1 MRLRVPLLLAA
12 AVVAALAVVAA
23 GCGGGS
29 EQEGAIGGK
38 KATSQVLKMAWGAE
52 PPSLDPGLAT
62 DTTSSNVLLNI
73 MDPLVRLGNDLQPV
87 PALAESWDVDGK
99 VVTFHLRDDGR
110 WTNGDPVTAHD
121 FEYSWKRTLDPK
133 LAADY
138 AYQLYG
144 IVGAEAYN
152 NAKPEQAAQLRDKVG
167 VKALDD
173 RTLQVTLT
181 SAQPWF
187 VQQAA
192 HHSFLA
198 VHAATV
204 EKYGTKWTEPQ
215 NIVTDGPFE
224 LSSWKHDASITLV
237 KNADWR
243 NADKVALDRIEGRII
258 VDGTTRVQAFEAGE
272 VDALDG
278 GGLPPA
284 DMPRL
289 KQMPEYE
296 KYPALGTYYYGFNL
310 KNISDV
316 DQRRAMAL
324 AIDRQSIIDNV
335 AQADQIPAT
344 GMVPKGMPGFEVIE
358 QRLPAGT
365 RRPRQGQAIHG
376 EGREPEEVDHA
387 LLQRRARPQGDRGR
401 GAGDVEGA
409 RDRRDDQVR
418 RSGRSTCSSSARPRP
433 TPSTSTGS
441 AGSPTTAT
449 PMNFLELW
457 TSKSGNNNTGFAD
470 KAYDRLIAKARNTPN
485 DEQRYELYRQ
495 AEAMLTGPQGET
507 ADRPDLL
514 VHVHEPRAGVRQGHL
529 QDQPARPVRP
539 LEGRHQ
545 GGLSEVETRLPGAR
559 SPLTPARQPPARKE
573 PWPPTSSAASSGPSR
588 SSCS

>member
-1 MRLRVPLLLAA
+1 MLIAA
-12 AVVAALAVVAA
+12 ALVAAVALVLAA
-23 GCGGGS
+23 GCGGSGDKNAA
-29 EQEGAIGGK
+29 GDGK
-38 KATSQVLKMAWGAE
+38 PAATNQVLKMAWGAE

-62 DTTSSNVLLNI
+62 DTTSSNVLLNV
-73 MDPLVRLGNDLQPV
+73 MDPLVKLGDDLEPA
-87 PALAESWDVDGK
+87 PALAESWDVNGK

-152 NAKPEQAAQLRDKVG
+152 NAKPAQAASLRDKVG

-181 SAQPWF
+181 SPQPWF

-192 HHSFLA
+192 HHSFLP
-198 VHAATV
+198 VHQPTV
-204 EKYGTKWTEPQ
+204 ERYGAKWTEPGT
-215 NIVTDGPFE
+215 IVTNGPFK
-224 LSSWKHDASITLV
+224 LAGWKHDASITLV
-237 KNADWR
+237 KNEGWR
-243 NADKVALDRIEGRII
+243 NADKVALKRVEGRII

-289 KQMPEYE
+289 KQMAEYE

-310 KNISDV
+310 KNVPDV
-316 DQRRAMAL
+316 NQRRAMAL

-344 GMVPKGMPGFEVIE
+344 GMVPQGMPGFDVIK
-358 QRLPAGT
+358 QDFLPARADLDTAKQFMAGVDNPVKKVT
-365 RRPRQGQAIHG
+365 LFYNDSPGHKEIAVAVQAMWKELGIDTTIKSQEFAQFLEFLG
-376 EGREPEEVDHA
+376 PPPNDAVYVYRLGWIADY
-387 LLQRRARPQGDRGR
+387 GD
-401 GAGDVEGA
+401 
-409 RDRRDDQVR
+409 
-418 RSGRSTCSSSARPRP
+418 
-433 TPSTSTGS
+433 
-441 AGSPTTAT
+441 

-457 TSKSGNNNTGFAD
+457 TSKSGNNNTRFASPE
-470 KAYDRLIAKARNTPN
+470 YDRLIEKARNTPN
-485 DEQRYELYRQ
+485 DQQRYEVYRQ
-495 AEAMLTGPQGET
+495 AEAMLTGPDGAMPISPIYWYTYTNLERESVKDTFEINPLDQF
-507 ADRPDLL
+507 DLSK
-514 VHVHEPRAGVRQGHL
+514 VVI
-529 QDQPARPVRP
+529 
-539 LEGRHQ
+539 
-545 GGLSEVETRLPGAR
+545 
-559 SPLTPARQPPARKE
+559 KE
-573 PWPPTSSAASSGPSR
+573 A
-588 SSCS
+588 

>member
-1 MRLRVPLLLAA
+1 MRLRIPLLLAA
-12 AVVAALAVVAA
+12 AAVVAVALVAA

-29 EQEGAIGGK
+29 ESKPAADGGQ
-38 KATSQVLKMAWGAE
+38 KAASQVLKMAWGAE

-73 MDPLVRLGNDLQPV
+73 MDPLVRLGDDLQPV

-99 VVTFHLRDDGR
+99 TVTFHLRADGR

-144 IVGAEAYN
+144 IVGAEEYN
-152 NAKPEQAAQLRDKVG
+152 NAKPAQAAALRDKVG

-192 HHSFLA
+192 HHSFLP
-198 VHAATV
+198 VHQQTV
-204 EKYGTKWTEPQ
+204 ETHGAKWTEPG
-215 NIVTDGPFE
+215 NIVTNGPFE
-224 LSSWKHDASITLV
+224 LEGWQHDASITLV

-243 NADKVALDRIEGRII
+243 NADKVALDRVEGRII

-272 VDALDG
+272 VDLLDG

-289 KQMPEYE
+289 KELPEYE

-310 KNISDV
+310 KNIPDEN
-316 DQRRAMAL
+316 QRRAMAF

-344 GMVPKGMPGFEVIE
+344 GMVPKGIPGFEVIE
-358 QRLPAGT
+358 QHFL
-365 RRPRQGQAIHG
+365 
-376 EGREPEEVDHA
+376 
-387 LLQRRARPQGDRGR
+387 
-401 GAGDVEGA
+401 
-409 RDRRDDQVR
+409 
-418 RSGRSTCSSSARPRP
+418 
-433 TPSTSTGS
+433 
-441 AGSPTTAT
+441 PTTADLEKAKEFMAKAENPKKT
-449 PMNFLELW
+449 ITLFYNDSPGHKEIAVAVQAMWKELGIDTTIKSQEFAQFLEFLGPPPNNAVDVYRLGWIADYGDPMNFLELW
-457 TSKSGNNNTGFAD
+457 TSQSGNNNSNFAD
-470 KAYDRLIAKARNTPN
+470 PAYDRLIEKARNTPN
-485 DEQRYELYRQ
+485 DQQRYELYRQ
-495 AEAMLTGPQGET
+495 AEAMLTGPQGALPIAPIYWYTYTNLERESVKDT
-507 ADRPDLL
+507 FHINPLDQFDLSK
-514 VHVHEPRAGVRQGHL
+514 VVIREA
-529 QDQPARPVRP
+529 
-539 LEGRHQ
+539 
-545 GGLSEVETRLPGAR
+545 
-559 SPLTPARQPPARKE
+559 
-573 PWPPTSSAASSGPSR
+573 
-588 SSCS
+588 

>member
-1 MRLRVPLLLAA
+1 MRLRTPLVLAA
-12 AVVAALAVVAA
+12 AAVAAVALVAA

-29 EQEGAIGGK
+29 ESQPAADGGK
-38 KATSQVLKMAWGAE
+38 KAATQVLKMAWGAE

-73 MDPLVRLGNDLQPV
+73 MDPLVRLGDDLQPV

-99 VVTFHLRDDGR
+99 TVTFHLRADGR

-144 IVGAEAYN
+144 IVGAEEYN
-152 NAKPEQAAQLRDKVG
+152 NAKPAQAAALRDKVG

-192 HHSFLA
+192 HHSFLP
-198 VHAATV
+198 VHQQTV
-204 EKYGTKWTEPQ
+204 ETHGAKWTEPG
-215 NIVTDGPFE
+215 NIVTNGPFE
-224 LSSWKHDASITLV
+224 LEGWQHDASITLV
-237 KNADWR
+237 KNTDWR
-243 NADKVALDRIEGRII
+243 NADKVALDRVEGRII

-272 VDALDG
+272 VDLLDG

-289 KQMPEYE
+289 KELPEYE

-310 KNISDV
+310 KNIPDEN
-316 DQRRAMAL
+316 QRRAMAF

-344 GMVPKGMPGFEVIE
+344 GMVPKGIPGFEVIE
-358 QRLPAGT
+358 QHFL
-365 RRPRQGQAIHG
+365 
-376 EGREPEEVDHA
+376 
-387 LLQRRARPQGDRGR
+387 
-401 GAGDVEGA
+401 
-409 RDRRDDQVR
+409 
-418 RSGRSTCSSSARPRP
+418 
-433 TPSTSTGS
+433 
-441 AGSPTTAT
+441 PTTADLEKAKEFMAKAENPKKT
-449 PMNFLELW
+449 ITLFYNDSPGHKEIAVAVQAMWKELGIDTTIKSQEFAQFLEFLGPPPNNAVDVYRLGWIADYGDPMNFLELW
-457 TSKSGNNNTGFAD
+457 TSQSGNNNSNFAD
-470 KAYDRLIAKARNTPN
+470 PAYDRLIEKARNTPN
-485 DEQRYELYRQ
+485 DQQRYELYRQ
-495 AEAMLTGPQGET
+495 AEAMLTGPRGALPIAPIYWYTYTNLERESVKDTFHINPLDQF
-507 ADRPDLL
+507 DLSK
-514 VHVHEPRAGVRQGHL
+514 VVIREA
-529 QDQPARPVRP
+529 
-539 LEGRHQ
+539 
-545 GGLSEVETRLPGAR
+545 
-559 SPLTPARQPPARKE
+559 
-573 PWPPTSSAASSGPSR
+573 
-588 SSCS
+588 

>member
-1 MRLRVPLLLAA
+1 MAAMSISPFAKGATTMRLRTPLVLAA
-12 AVVAALAVVAA
+12 AAVAAVALVAA

-29 EQEGAIGGK
+29 ESQPAADGGK
-38 KATSQVLKMAWGAE
+38 KAATQVLKMAWGAE

-73 MDPLVRLGNDLQPV
+73 MDPLVRLGDDLQPV

-99 VVTFHLRDDGR
+99 TVTFHLRADGR

-144 IVGAEAYN
+144 IVGAEEYN
-152 NAKPEQAAQLRDKVG
+152 NAKPAQAAALRDKVG

-192 HHSFLA
+192 HHSFLP
-198 VHAATV
+198 VHQQTV
-204 EKYGTKWTEPQ
+204 ETHGAKWTEPG
-215 NIVTDGPFE
+215 NIVTNGPFE
-224 LSSWKHDASITLV
+224 LAGWQHDASITLV

-243 NADKVALDRIEGRII
+243 NADKVALDRVEGRII

-272 VDALDG
+272 VDLLDG

-289 KQMPEYE
+289 KELPEYE

-310 KNISDV
+310 KNIPDEN
-316 DQRRAMAL
+316 QRRAMAF

-344 GMVPKGMPGFEVIE
+344 GMVPKGIPGFEVIE
-358 QRLPAGT
+358 QHFL
-365 RRPRQGQAIHG
+365 
-376 EGREPEEVDHA
+376 
-387 LLQRRARPQGDRGR
+387 
-401 GAGDVEGA
+401 
-409 RDRRDDQVR
+409 
-418 RSGRSTCSSSARPRP
+418 
-433 TPSTSTGS
+433 
-441 AGSPTTAT
+441 PTTADLEKAKEFMAKAENPKKT
-449 PMNFLELW
+449 ITLFYNDSPGHKEIAVAVQAMWKELGIDTTIKSQEFAQFLEFLGPPPNNAVDAYRLGWIADYGDPMNFLELW
-457 TSKSGNNNTGFAD
+457 TSQSGNNNSNFAD
-470 KAYDRLIAKARNTPN
+470 PAYDRLIEKARNTPN
-485 DEQRYELYRQ
+485 DQQRYELYRQ
-495 AEAMLTGPQGET
+495 AEAMLTGPQGALPIAPIYWYTYTNLERESVKDT
-507 ADRPDLL
+507 FHINPLDQFDLSK
-514 VHVHEPRAGVRQGHL
+514 VVIREA
-529 QDQPARPVRP
+529 
-539 LEGRHQ
+539 
-545 GGLSEVETRLPGAR
+545 
-559 SPLTPARQPPARKE
+559 
-573 PWPPTSSAASSGPSR
+573 
-588 SSCS
+588 

>member
-1 MRLRVPLLLAA
+1 MRLRGPVLLAA
-12 AVVAALAVVAA
+12 ALVVAVAVVAA
-23 GCGGGS
+23 GCGGG
-29 EQEGAIGGK
+29 ENEGAVGGGK
-38 KATSQVLKMAWGAE
+38 QADTQVLKMAWGAE

-73 MDPLVRLGNDLQPV
+73 MDPLVRLGPDLEPV
-87 PALAESWDVDGK
+87 PALAESWDVDGET
-99 VVTFHLRDDGR
+99 VTFHLRDDGR

-152 NAKPEQAAQLRDKVG
+152 SAKPAQAAELRDKVG

-198 VHAATV
+198 VHQPTV
-204 EKYGTKWTEPQ
+204 ERYGTKWTEPGK
-215 NIVTDGPFE
+215 IVTNGAFE
-224 LSSWKHDASITLV
+224 LTGWKHDASITLV

-243 NADKVALDRIEGRII
+243 NADKVALDRVEGRII

-289 KQMPEYE
+289 KQLPEYE

-310 KNISDV
+310 KNIPDV
-316 DQRRAMAL
+316 NQRRAMAF

-358 QRLPAGT
+358 QNFLPTRADLAKAKQFLAKAEDPKKEISLFYNDAPGHKEIAVAVQAMWKELGIDVTIKSQEWAQYLEFLGPPPSDAVYVYRLGWIA
-365 RRPRQGQAIHG
+365 
-376 EGREPEEVDHA
+376 DY
-387 LLQRRARPQGDRGR
+387 GD
-401 GAGDVEGA
+401 
-409 RDRRDDQVR
+409 
-418 RSGRSTCSSSARPRP
+418 
-433 TPSTSTGS
+433 
-441 AGSPTTAT
+441 

-457 TSKSGNNNTGFAD
+457 TSKSGNNNANFANP
-470 KAYDRLIAKARNTPN
+470 AYDRLIEQARNTP
-485 DEQRYELYRQ
+485 DDQARYKLYRQ
-495 AEAMLTGPQGET
+495 AEAMLTGPKGE
-507 ADRPDLL
+507 
-514 VHVHEPRAGVRQGHL
+514 
-529 QDQPARPVRP
+529 
-539 LEGRHQ
+539 
-545 GGLSEVETRLPGAR
+545 LPI
-559 SPLTPARQPPARKE
+559 SPLYWYTYTNLERGSVKDTFQINPLDQFDLSKVVIE
-573 PWPPTSSAASSGPSR
+573 QT
-588 SSCS
+588 

>member
-1 MRLRVPLLLAA
+1 MRLRTPLVLAA
-12 AVVAALAVVAA
+12 AAVAAVALVAA

-29 EQEGAIGGK
+29 ESQPAADGGK
-38 KATSQVLKMAWGAE
+38 KAASQVLKMAWGAE

-73 MDPLVRLGNDLQPV
+73 MDPLVRLGDDLQPV

-99 VVTFHLRDDGR
+99 TVTFHLRADGR

-144 IVGAEAYN
+144 IVGAEEYN
-152 NAKPEQAAQLRDKVG
+152 NAKPAQAAALRDKVG

-192 HHSFLA
+192 HHSFLP
-198 VHAATV
+198 VHQQTV
-204 EKYGTKWTEPQ
+204 ETHGAKWTEPG
-215 NIVTDGPFE
+215 NIVTNGPFE
-224 LSSWKHDASITLV
+224 LAGWQHDASITLV

-243 NADKVALDRIEGRII
+243 NADKVALDRVEGRII

-272 VDALDG
+272 VDLLDG

-289 KQMPEYE
+289 KELPEYE

-310 KNISDV
+310 KNIPDEN
-316 DQRRAMAL
+316 QRRAMAF

-344 GMVPKGMPGFEVIE
+344 GMVPKGIPGFEVIE
-358 QRLPAGT
+358 QHFL
-365 RRPRQGQAIHG
+365 
-376 EGREPEEVDHA
+376 
-387 LLQRRARPQGDRGR
+387 
-401 GAGDVEGA
+401 
-409 RDRRDDQVR
+409 
-418 RSGRSTCSSSARPRP
+418 
-433 TPSTSTGS
+433 
-441 AGSPTTAT
+441 PTTADLEKAKEFMAKAENPKKT
-449 PMNFLELW
+449 ITLFYNDSPGHKEIAVAVQAMWKELGIDTTIKSQEFAQFLEFLGPPPNNAVDVYRLGWIADYGDPMNFLELW
-457 TSKSGNNNTGFAD
+457 TSQSGNNNSNFAD
-470 KAYDRLIAKARNTPN
+470 PAYDRLIEKARNTPN
-485 DEQRYELYRQ
+485 DQQRYELYRQ
-495 AEAMLTGPQGET
+495 AEAMLTGPRGALPIAPIYWYTYTNLERESVKDTFHINPLDQF
-507 ADRPDLL
+507 DLSK
-514 VHVHEPRAGVRQGHL
+514 VVIREA
-529 QDQPARPVRP
+529 
-539 LEGRHQ
+539 
-545 GGLSEVETRLPGAR
+545 
-559 SPLTPARQPPARKE
+559 
-573 PWPPTSSAASSGPSR
+573 
-588 SSCS
+588 

>member
-1 MRLRVPLLLAA
+1 MRLRTPLVLAA
-12 AVVAALAVVAA
+12 AAVAAVALVAA

-29 EQEGAIGGK
+29 ESQPAADGGK
-38 KATSQVLKMAWGAE
+38 KAASQVLKMAWGAE

-73 MDPLVRLGNDLQPV
+73 MDPLVRLGDDLQPV

-99 VVTFHLRDDGR
+99 TVTFHLRADGR

-144 IVGAEAYN
+144 IVGAEEYN
-152 NAKPEQAAQLRDKVG
+152 NAKPAQAAALRDKVG

-192 HHSFLA
+192 HHSFLP
-198 VHAATV
+198 VHQQTV
-204 EKYGTKWTEPQ
+204 ETHGAKWTEPG
-215 NIVTDGPFE
+215 NIVTNGPFE
-224 LSSWKHDASITLV
+224 LAGWQHDASITLV

-243 NADKVALDRIEGRII
+243 NADKVALDRVEGRII

-272 VDALDG
+272 VDLLDG

-289 KQMPEYE
+289 KELPEYE

-310 KNISDV
+310 KNIPDEN
-316 DQRRAMAL
+316 QRRAMAF

-344 GMVPKGMPGFEVIE
+344 GMVPKGIPGFEVIE
-358 QRLPAGT
+358 QHFL
-365 RRPRQGQAIHG
+365 
-376 EGREPEEVDHA
+376 
-387 LLQRRARPQGDRGR
+387 
-401 GAGDVEGA
+401 
-409 RDRRDDQVR
+409 
-418 RSGRSTCSSSARPRP
+418 
-433 TPSTSTGS
+433 
-441 AGSPTTAT
+441 PTTADLEKAKDFMAKAENPKKT
-449 PMNFLELW
+449 ITLFYNDSPGHKEIAVAVQAMWKELGIDTTIKSQEFAQFLEFLGPPPNNAVDMYRLGWIADYGDPMNFLELW
-457 TSKSGNNNTGFAD
+457 TSQSGNNNSNFAD
-470 KAYDRLIAKARNTPN
+470 PAYDRLIEKARNTPN
-485 DEQRYELYRQ
+485 DQQRYELYRQ
-495 AEAMLTGPQGET
+495 AEAMLTGPQGALPIAPIYWYTYTNLERESVKDT
-507 ADRPDLL
+507 FHINPLDQFDLSK
-514 VHVHEPRAGVRQGHL
+514 VVIREA
-529 QDQPARPVRP
+529 
-539 LEGRHQ
+539 
-545 GGLSEVETRLPGAR
+545 
-559 SPLTPARQPPARKE
+559 
-573 PWPPTSSAASSGPSR
+573 
-588 SSCS
+588 

>member
-1 MRLRVPLLLAA
+1 MRLRVPMLIAA
-12 AVVAALAVVAA
+12 AVVVAVALVAA
-23 GCGGGS
+23 GCGGGGDKK
-29 EQEGAIGGK
+29 GAAGDGGAAK
-38 KATSQVLKMAWGAE
+38 SQVLKMAWGAE

-73 MDPLVRLGNDLQPV
+73 MDPLVRLGDDLQPV

-110 WTNGDPVTAHD
+110 WTNGDPVRAQD

-152 NAKPEQAAQLRDKVG
+152 NAKPGQAAALRDKVA

-187 VQQAA
+187 VQQMA

-198 VHAATV
+198 VHKPTV
-204 EKYGTKWTEPQ
+204 EKHGTKWTEPR
-215 NIVTDGPFE
+215 NIVTNGAFK
-224 LSSWKHDASITLV
+224 LAGWQHDASITLV

-243 NADKVALDRIEGRII
+243 NADEVALDRVEGRII

-284 DMPRL
+284 DMARL
-289 KQMPEYE
+289 KQLPEYE
-296 KYPALGTYYYGFNL
+296 NYPALGTYYYGFNL
-310 KNISDV
+310 KNIPDLN
-316 DQRRAMAL
+316 QRRAMAF

-344 GMVPKGMPGFEVIE
+344 GMVPQGMPGFDVIK
-358 QRLPAGT
+358 QDFLPT
-365 RRPRQGQAIHG
+365 RADIDKA
-376 EGREPEEVDHA
+376 REFMGKAET
-387 LLQRRARPQGDRGR
+387 
-401 GAGDVEGA
+401 AGDA
-409 RDRRDDQVR
+409 KHKITLFYND
-418 RSGRSTCSSSARPRP
+418 
-433 TPSTSTGS
+433 
-441 AGSPTTAT
+441 SPGHKEIAVAVQAMWKDIGIDVTIKAQEWAQYLEFLGPPPADAVYVYRLGWIGDYVD

-457 TSKSGNNNTGFAD
+457 TSKSGNNNTRFASP
-470 KAYDRLIAKARNTPN
+470 AYDRLIQQARNTAD
-485 DEQRYELYRQ
+485 DEARYELYRQ
-495 AEAMLTGPQGET
+495 AEAMLTGPQGEIPISPIYWYT
-507 ADRPDLL
+507 YTNLERESVKDTFNINLLDQFDLSK
-514 VHVHEPRAGVRQGHL
+514 VVIK
-529 QDQPARPVRP
+529 
-539 LEGRHQ
+539 
-545 GGLSEVETRLPGAR
+545 EV
-559 SPLTPARQPPARKE
+559 
-573 PWPPTSSAASSGPSR
+573 
-588 SSCS
+588 

>member
-1 MRLRVPLLLAA
+1 MRLRTPLVLAA
-12 AVVAALAVVAA
+12 AAVAAVALVAA

-29 EQEGAIGGK
+29 ESKPAADGGK
-38 KATSQVLKMAWGAE
+38 KAASQVLKMAWGAE

-73 MDPLVRLGNDLQPV
+73 MDPLVRLGDDLQPV

-99 VVTFHLRDDGR
+99 TVTFHLRADGR

-144 IVGAEAYN
+144 IVGAEEYN
-152 NAKPEQAAQLRDKVG
+152 NAKPAQAAALRDKVG

-192 HHSFLA
+192 HHSFLP
-198 VHAATV
+198 VHQQTV
-204 EKYGTKWTEPQ
+204 ETHGAKWTEPG
-215 NIVTDGPFE
+215 NIVTNGPFE
-224 LSSWKHDASITLV
+224 LAGWQHDASITLV

-243 NADKVALDRIEGRII
+243 NADKVALDRVEGRII

-272 VDALDG
+272 VDLLDG

-289 KQMPEYE
+289 KELPEYE

-310 KNISDV
+310 KNIPDEN
-316 DQRRAMAL
+316 QRRAMAF

-344 GMVPKGMPGFEVIE
+344 GMVPKGIPGFEVIE
-358 QRLPAGT
+358 QHFL
-365 RRPRQGQAIHG
+365 
-376 EGREPEEVDHA
+376 
-387 LLQRRARPQGDRGR
+387 
-401 GAGDVEGA
+401 
-409 RDRRDDQVR
+409 
-418 RSGRSTCSSSARPRP
+418 
-433 TPSTSTGS
+433 
-441 AGSPTTAT
+441 PTTADLEKAKEFMAKAENPKKAIT
-449 PMNFLELW
+449 LFYNDAPGHKEIAVAVQAMWKELGIDTTIKSQEFAQFLEFLGPPPNNAVDVYRLGWIADYGDPMNFLELW
-457 TSKSGNNNTGFAD
+457 TSQSGNNNSNFAD
-470 KAYDRLIAKARNTPN
+470 PAYDRLIEKARNTPN
-485 DEQRYELYRQ
+485 DQQRYELYRQ
-495 AEAMLTGPQGET
+495 AEAMLTGPQGALPIAPIYWYTYTNLERESVKDT
-507 ADRPDLL
+507 FHINPLDQFDLSK
-514 VHVHEPRAGVRQGHL
+514 VVIREA
-529 QDQPARPVRP
+529 
-539 LEGRHQ
+539 
-545 GGLSEVETRLPGAR
+545 
-559 SPLTPARQPPARKE
+559 
-573 PWPPTSSAASSGPSR
+573 
-588 SSCS
+588 

>member
-1 MRLRVPLLLAA
+1 MAAMSISPFAKGATTMRLRTPLVLAA
-12 AVVAALAVVAA
+12 AAVAAVALVAA

-29 EQEGAIGGK
+29 ESQPAADGGK
-38 KATSQVLKMAWGAE
+38 KAASQVLKMAWGAE

-73 MDPLVRLGNDLQPV
+73 MDPLVRLGDDLQPV

-99 VVTFHLRDDGR
+99 TVTFHLRADGR

-144 IVGAEAYN
+144 IVGAEEYN
-152 NAKPEQAAQLRDKVG
+152 NAKPAQAAALRDKVG

-192 HHSFLA
+192 HHSFLP
-198 VHAATV
+198 VHQQTV
-204 EKYGTKWTEPQ
+204 ETHGAKWTEPG
-215 NIVTDGPFE
+215 NIVTNGPFE
-224 LSSWKHDASITLV
+224 LAGWQHDASITLV

-243 NADKVALDRIEGRII
+243 NADKVALDRVEGRII

-272 VDALDG
+272 VDLLDG

-289 KQMPEYE
+289 KELPEYE

-310 KNISDV
+310 KNIPDEN
-316 DQRRAMAL
+316 QRRAMAF

-344 GMVPKGMPGFEVIE
+344 GMVPKGIPGFEVIE
-358 QRLPAGT
+358 QHFL
-365 RRPRQGQAIHG
+365 
-376 EGREPEEVDHA
+376 
-387 LLQRRARPQGDRGR
+387 
-401 GAGDVEGA
+401 
-409 RDRRDDQVR
+409 
-418 RSGRSTCSSSARPRP
+418 
-433 TPSTSTGS
+433 
-441 AGSPTTAT
+441 PTTADLEKAKEFMAKAENPKKT
-449 PMNFLELW
+449 ITLFYNDSPGHKEIAVAVQAMWKELGIDTTIKSQEFAQFLEFLGPPPNNAVDVYRLGWIADYGDPMNFLELW
-457 TSKSGNNNTGFAD
+457 TSQSGNNNSNFAD
-470 KAYDRLIAKARNTPN
+470 PAYDRLIEKARNTPN
-485 DEQRYELYRQ
+485 DQQRYELYRQ
-495 AEAMLTGPQGET
+495 AEAMLTGPQGALPIAPIYWYTYTNLERESVKDT
-507 ADRPDLL
+507 FHINPLDQFDLSK
-514 VHVHEPRAGVRQGHL
+514 VVIREA
-529 QDQPARPVRP
+529 
-539 LEGRHQ
+539 
-545 GGLSEVETRLPGAR
+545 
-559 SPLTPARQPPARKE
+559 
-573 PWPPTSSAASSGPSR
+573 
-588 SSCS
+588 

>member
-1 MRLRVPLLLAA
+1 MRLRALLLAT
-12 AVVAALAVVAA
+12 AVVAAVAVVAA

-29 EQEGAIGGK
+29 EKEGAVGDK
-38 KATSQVLKMAWGAE
+38 NAASQVLRMAWGAE

-73 MDPLVRLGNDLQPV
+73 MDPLVRLGPDLQPV

-110 WTNGDPVTAHD
+110 WTNGDPVTAND

-144 IVGAEAYN
+144 IVGAEDYN
-152 NAKPEQAAQLRDKVG
+152 NAKPGQASALRDKVG
-167 VKALDD
+167 VTALDD

-198 VHAATV
+198 VHQPTV

-215 NIVTDGPFE
+215 NIVTNGPFT
-224 LSSWKHDASITLV
+224 LAGWKHDASITLA

-243 NADKVALDRIEGRII
+243 NADKVALDRVEGRII

-289 KQMPEYE
+289 KQLAEYE

-310 KNISDV
+310 KNVPDLN
-316 DQRRAMAL
+316 QRRAMAF

-344 GMVPKGMPGFEVIE
+344 GMVPKGMPGFETIE
-358 QRLPAGT
+358 QDFLPARADLDKAKQFMAKADDPQRKITLFYNDAPGHKEIAVAV
-365 RRPRQGQAIHG
+365 QAMWKELGIDTTIKAQEFAQYLEFLG
-376 EGREPEEVDHA
+376 PPPNDAVYVYRLGWIADY
-387 LLQRRARPQGDRGR
+387 GD
-401 GAGDVEGA
+401 
-409 RDRRDDQVR
+409 
-418 RSGRSTCSSSARPRP
+418 
-433 TPSTSTGS
+433 
-441 AGSPTTAT
+441 

-457 TSKSGNNNTGFAD
+457 TSKSGNNNTNFANP
-470 KAYDRLIAKARNTPN
+470 AYDRLIEEARNTPN

-495 AEAMLTGPQGET
+495 AEAMLTGPKGALPIAPIYWYTYTNLERESVKDTFKINPLDQF
-507 ADRPDLL
+507 DLSK
-514 VHVHEPRAGVRQGHL
+514 VVIEEA
-529 QDQPARPVRP
+529 
-539 LEGRHQ
+539 
-545 GGLSEVETRLPGAR
+545 
-559 SPLTPARQPPARKE
+559 
-573 PWPPTSSAASSGPSR
+573 
-588 SSCS
+588 